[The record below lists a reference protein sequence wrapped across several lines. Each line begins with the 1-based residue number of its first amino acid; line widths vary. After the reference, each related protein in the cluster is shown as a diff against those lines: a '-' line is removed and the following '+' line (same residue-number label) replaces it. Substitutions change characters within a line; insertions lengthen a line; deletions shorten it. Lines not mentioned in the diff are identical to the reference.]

1 LVWKPDTERA
11 HILIG
16 RLVFEGLD
24 PATSLENTIFLCQNF
39 GLVVEGELHWL
50 CTITHFDGTRV
61 TRIQTLEF
69 VSVEQYQ
76 AHCCSRQARIY
87 CLIQLLVCIQEGF
100 FKCATFFK
108 LLRQDR
114 FNELRHFFTLVA
126 MSVADT
132 KQMLVTLLVEIRVQ
146 DVAVLVLFPR
156 VAGHIA
162 NSGSKCILRNNIG
175 LNMLRA
181 QSLLLLLQ

>member
-1 LVWKPDTERA
+1 
-11 HILIG
+11 
-16 RLVFEGLD
+16 
-24 PATSLENTIFLCQNF
+24 
-39 GLVVEGELHWL
+39 
-50 CTITHFDGTRV
+50 
-61 TRIQTLEF
+61 
-69 VSVEQYQ
+69 
-76 AHCCSRQARIY
+76 
-87 CLIQLLVCIQEGF
+87 
-100 FKCATFFK
+100 
-108 LLRQDR
+108 
-114 FNELRHFFTLVA
+114 

-156 VAGHIA
+156 VAGHVA